1 MIILL
6 YFAQGFKQ
14 YVYFRCLLAGSK
26 IIITIFQ
33 QKIMQLSK
41 GQTAPDFSLFNSEKA
56 KVSLSDYKGKN
67 LVILFFPLAFTGVCT
82 TELCSV
88 RDNMNIY
95 TGLNADV
102 VGISVDSLF
111 TLGKFKEENGL
122 NFPLLSD
129 FNKEISQAY
138 GAFYDEF
145 VLDMKGVS
153 RRAAF
158 VVDGQGVVQ
167 YAEVLESAGDLPNF
181 DAIKETLS
189 TLS

>member
-1 MIILL
+1 M
-6 YFAQGFKQ
+6 
-14 YVYFRCLLAGSK
+14 
-26 IIITIFQ
+26 TIQ
-33 QKIMQLSK
+33 K
-41 GQTAPDFSLFNSEKA
+41 GQAAPDFSLFNSEKN
-56 KVSLSDYKGKN
+56 KVNLADYKGKN

-88 RDNMNIY
+88 RDNMNVY
-95 TGLNADV
+95 TGLNAEV

-111 TLGKFKEENGL
+111 SLGKFKEEQQL

-138 GAFYDEF
+138 GAFYDTF

-158 VVDGQGVVQ
+158 VVDKDGIVQ

-181 DAIKETLS
+181 EAIKETLS
-189 TLS
+189 GLN

>member
-1 MIILL
+1 
-6 YFAQGFKQ
+6 
-14 YVYFRCLLAGSK
+14 
-26 IIITIFQ
+26 
-33 QKIMQLSK
+33 MQLSK